1 MIEVV
6 VEELEVDI
14 VEKIEKTRGKNK
26 KVFRVIE
33 EMKKIGVKV
42 LREDKWQIERELV
55 LKKKSLYTKE

>member
-6 VEELEVDI
+6 VEGLEVDI
-14 VEKIEKTRGKNK
+14 VEKIEKTREKNK

-42 LREDKWQIERELV
+42 LREDK
-55 LKKKSLYTKE
+55 

>member
-6 VEELEVDI
+6 VEGLEVDI

-33 EMKKIGVKV
+33 EMKKRVKV
-42 LREDKWQIERELV
+42 LREDKWQIKRELV
-55 LKKKSLYTKE
+55 LKEKSLYTKE